1 MSPNLPEEIGEKGLN
16 RGKVMKINYRVLLW
30 VVLYSIAIP
39 VILSNIWSP
48 TLFGIAMILLVIIYH
63 VFFPLQVGRLARA
76 FVKFLESFLLAYVIP
91 VLIVFISVKLI
102 HYERTSQLLPILP
115 GIIFFSLFLPLAFI
129 SGIRRS
135 LSMET
140 PASIKEDILKIVPA
154 YITIALRNMRKRPL
168 TTSFTA
174 VSLISIILATM
185 LFVSVASAPVLVE
198 SSKTLSNSYE
208 NTIVVK
214 GELEKIQLEAGK
226 QTMIPSMIPKTIIYK
241 TSLMGNVS
249 RSSML
254 YMDIYPQA
262 HLRCSG
268 RSIPMQCVY
277 SLIGSNTSY
286 DYIVFKNAIKVGLL
300 PSISGSEIAVSESFS
315 KSFNLTIG
323 SVIELE
329 IDITG
334 LRLPVVISGIFYDD
348 AIISIRDL
356 DGSNIHPSVKTY
368 APEYREEPLPPEFTF
383 IVSLPIANLMKLP
396 VRKLTLHMFS
406 NVDVFK
412 IAKEFADSTKTPGI
426 VVEAINGR
434 RLSFFYFSTSH
445 IVYNMNFLFIVSALA
460 FLITINTIL
469 SNVYERQRELSTFS
483 SLGASPS
490 VILLSVIIESLIL
503 GVISG
508 VAGSILSFFVIMFAE
523 KTKYAT
529 TSLILK
535 ATFSIDKLLLGVGLA
550 SLASTLAAIIPAH
563 KASLMVTPSLRR
575 KWVPSVKKKLS
586 KDIYKE
592 YFNIK
597 LSWSEFDDLLNYLKE
612 RLNVKSGL
620 VSTSDIKII
629 EKLFSDG
636 RYLKYIFLKYTII
649 GEQAIVVDV
658 LTTVQGRGRKDS
670 YGPEEVLMTAIP
682 VFPLFKG
689 KRKGVYAYEALSRV
703 REAILEW
710 KLKKAM

>member
-1 MSPNLPEEIGEKGLN
+1 
-16 RGKVMKINYRVLLW
+16 MKISYRILLW
-30 VVLYSIAIP
+30 AVLYSIAIL
-39 VILSNIWSP
+39 VLLLNICSP
-48 TLFGIAMILLVIIYH
+48 TLFGLAMILLVIVYH
-63 VFFPLQVGRLARA
+63 IFSPLQVGKLARA
-76 FVKFLESFLLAYVIP
+76 FVKFLESFLLVYGVP
-91 VLIVFISVKLI
+91 VLIVFISVKLM
-102 HYERTSQLLPILP
+102 HYERASQLLPILP
-115 GIIFFSLFLPLAFI
+115 GAIFFGLFLPLAFI

-140 PASIKEDILKIVPA
+140 PAGVKEDILKIVPV
-154 YITIALRNMRKRPL
+154 YITIALRDMRKRPL

-174 VSLISIILATM
+174 ISLISIILATM

-198 SSKTLSNSYE
+198 SSRILSNSYE

-226 QTMIPSMIPKTIIYK
+226 QTMIPSIIPKTIIYK

-249 RSSML
+249 QSSML

-277 SLIGSNTSY
+277 SLIGSNSSY

-300 PSISGSEIAVSESFS
+300 PSISGNEIAVSESFS
-315 KSFNLTIG
+315 KSYNLTIG
-323 SVIELE
+323 SIIELE
-329 IDITG
+329 IGITG
-334 LRLPVVISGIFYDD
+334 LKLPVIISGIFYDE
-348 AIISIRDL
+348 AITSIKDL
-356 DGSNIHPSVKTY
+356 DGSIIHPRVKTY
-368 APEYREEPLPPEFTF
+368 TPKYKEEPLSPEFTF

-412 IAKEFADSTKTPGI
+412 VAREFADSTKMLGI
-426 VVEAINGR
+426 VVEAINER
-434 RLSFFYFSTSH
+434 QLSIFYFSTSNV
-445 IVYNMNFLFIVSALA
+445 VYNMNFLFIVSTLA

-469 SNVYERQRELSTFS
+469 SNIYERKRELSTFS

-490 VILLSVIIESLIL
+490 VILLSVVIESLIL

-508 VAGSILSFFVIMFAE
+508 VAGSILSFFIIMLAE
-523 KTKYAT
+523 KTRYAT

-535 ATFSIDKLLLGVGLA
+535 ATFSIDKLLLGV
-550 SLASTLAAIIPAH
+550 SLASFASMLAAIIPAY

-575 KWVPSVKKKLS
+575 KWVPSVKKRLS
-586 KDIYKE
+586 KDVYKE
-592 YFNIK
+592 YFNIR

-612 RLNVKSGL
+612 RLKVKSGL
-620 VSTSDIKII
+620 VSTSDIRII
-629 EKLFSDG
+629 EKQFSDG

-658 LTTVQGRGRKDS
+658 LTTVQGRGRKNS

-682 VFPLFKG
+682 VFPLFKS
-689 KRKGVYAYEALSRV
+689 KRKGIYAYEALSRV

-710 KLKKAM
+710 KLKKAG